1 MMSKKLTPVQTA
13 IKHFEDYFVND
24 LELQKRYDQ
33 YKRNEVVYKE
43 RIGKI
48 LPGLKELQDDKSK
61 LEDLIVQNSLVG
73 AIVEVINKEYF
84 DVIERLNAVG
94 NEYNENRTK
103 QVECIAHIQQLE
115 GLSSAKYSV
124 AYNMI
129 SILDKEIR
137 KKGFPEW
144 KKQYGDRII

>member
-1 MMSKKLTPVQTA
+1 MSKKLTPVQTA

-84 DVIERLNAVG
+84 DVIERLNA
-94 NEYNENRTK
+94 
-103 QVECIAHIQQLE
+103 
-115 GLSSAKYSV
+115 
-124 AYNMI
+124 
-129 SILDKEIR
+129 
-137 KKGFPEW
+137 
-144 KKQYGDRII
+144 